1 MSRAQRM
8 WPAAL
13 AGVMW
18 AASVMAAPQVDDEII
33 DRGWRPPVSLTGE
46 GDAEAA
52 VTRMRAYADLRE
64 TLIHHTHYHAET
76 RDFMDALRRSL
87 ERFDL
92 RGFYGMLPEEQ
103 GEDRLIRVEGVM
115 EQGRYRIR
123 PMSSQGRGALAS
135 TSTRALPMGD
145 MEARVQAREIDA
157 RRGRHYLLSGDVRVG
172 VGEMRW
178 PAVIEASRNLLQLMV
193 EGEPDFDTGPNAGYY
208 RERVREINPQLSEH
222 EVDVLAPL
230 WAAYPAIAELLS
242 GIGEI
247 ESLLVR
253 GNPGDRDRPVEAAAH
268 IHSERLARN
277 YPALRRYLDRL
288 GSIMSLDI
296 AVHDEYGQ
304 VLAVTVDSRTQR
316 ATLSM
321 LVRDGQ
327 PVATRH
333 GRAVPE
339 ARPLLDETERRLTVD
354 VQARVELLGI
364 VADVTGMQGYIHYRP
379 EGDNARVSGQM
390 VHTPTVRTSGRALGM
405 MPAGV
410 INFVLPR
417 SIDQLATDF
426 MSVATQGNSGRGI
439 VGEVNFSQ
447 NPRGEAEITAT
458 GTFEA
463 LDNFMVRLGM
473 RMVSDRVVPDPDTAD
488 DLGRLVSDIQAAFV
502 RDLEVFEARVAS
514 AQRL

>member
-1 MSRAQRM
+1 MSRAQM
-8 WPAAL
+8 LLPATL
-13 AGVMW
+13 AGVMF
-18 AASVMAAPQVDDEII
+18 AATSLAAPQVDNEII
-33 DRGWRPPVSLTGE
+33 DRGWQPPVSLAGE
-46 GDAEAA
+46 GDPLTA
-52 VTRMRAYADLRE
+52 VTRMRAYADLRD

-115 EQGRYRIR
+115 EHGRYRVR
-123 PMSSQGRGALAS
+123 PMPGQGRGALTAHGN
-135 TSTRALPMGD
+135 RPLPMGD

-157 RRGRHYLLSGDVRVG
+157 RRGRHYLLSGDLRVG

-178 PAVIEASRNLLQLMV
+178 PAVVEASRNLLRLMV
-193 EGEPDFDTGPNAGYY
+193 EGEPEFDTGPNAGYY
-208 RERVREINPQLSEH
+208 RERVRATNPQLAEH
-222 EVDVLAPL
+222 EIDVLAPL
-230 WAAYPAIAELLS
+230 WAAYPAIAEVLS
-242 GIGEI
+242 GIGQI

-253 GNPGDRDRPVEAAAH
+253 GAPGDRDRPVEAAAH
-268 IHSERLARN
+268 IDPERLAAN

-288 GSIMSLDI
+288 GPIMSLD
-296 AVHDEYGQ
+296 AVVHDEYGQ
-304 VLAVTVDSRTQR
+304 VVAVTVDSRTQR

-327 PVATRH
+327 PVATLN
-333 GRAVPE
+333 GKAVPE
-339 ARPLLDETERRLTVD
+339 ARPLLDDTERRLNAD
-354 VQARVELLGI
+354 VAVRVELLGI

-379 EGDNARVSGQM
+379 DGDNARVTGQM
-390 VHTPTVRTSGRALGM
+390 VHTPTVRTSGRALGV
-405 MPAGV
+405 MPAGM

-439 VGEVNFSQ
+439 TGEVNFRQ
-447 NPRGEAEITAT
+447 NPKGEAEVNAA
-458 GTFEA
+458 GAFEA

-473 RMVSDRVVPDPDTAD
+473 RMVSDRVIPDPDTAD
-488 DLGRLVSDIQAAFV
+488 DLGRLIGDIQAAFV
-502 RDLEVFEARVAS
+502 EDLDLFEARVV
-514 AQRL
+514 AQHP